1 MTDASQRKGP
11 DGLQKLFLYLI
22 LIDWFVLIYISF
34 EIREF
39 TFRHGS
45 MASVMLTIFNLILVN
60 LCYRRARR
68 AEDSYLLYPVIGGAL
83 LSFILMAYFFFF

>member
-11 DGLQKLFLYLI
+11 DSLQKLFLYLI

-39 TFRHGS
+39 TFRDGS

-68 AEDSYLLYPVIGGAL
+68 TEDSYLLYPVIGGAL